1 MKQYNVNLKGPEWE
15 GLTLEEI
22 RYARVLAQTR
32 IEINREILLMQ
43 PDKSTAV
50 KPQAPHAAPSL
61 GACSAHSTGST
72 TASLHFAQGQKLLQF
87 GAKDAKLNFFA
98 K

>member
-43 PDKSTAV
+43 ARQIYSG
-50 KPQAPHAAPSL
+50 QASGTSRRTFL
-61 GACSAHSTGST
+61 GRMFSSFNWLDYGLIALRTGSKI
-72 TASLHFAQGQKLLQF
+72 ASIWRKRR
-87 GAKDAKLNFFA
+87 
-98 K
+98 